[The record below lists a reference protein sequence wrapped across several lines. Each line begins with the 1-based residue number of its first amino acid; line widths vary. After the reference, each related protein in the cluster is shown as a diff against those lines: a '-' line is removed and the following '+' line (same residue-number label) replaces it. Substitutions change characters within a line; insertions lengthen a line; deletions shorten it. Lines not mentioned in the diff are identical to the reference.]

1 MSIPVSPYFPLF
13 FFLFLVMCVRNLD
26 SLTWWCPSSS
36 IHQTALSPFFWRHLL
51 RGSFFHAQSSP
62 SIFSIFG
69 PNFRSLRFFGSF
81 HFGLPVLNPLF
92 LSFFILLPLP
102 SIFFYFFFLFSFLC
116 CERYLNRQI
125 IKADVCVCV
134 FDFNNKNQGITV
146 EWTANKNPCFARI

>member
-1 MSIPVSPYFPLF
+1 MSIPVFPYFPLF
-13 FFLFLVMCVRNLD
+13 FFSSFLVMCMRNPD

-36 IHQTALSPFFWRHLL
+36 THQAALSIFLTSPTQRLTFPCTIIPMHLL
-51 RGSFFHAQSSP
+51 YLRSQFSFSP
-62 SIFSIFG
+62 
-69 PNFRSLRFFGSF
+69 FFGSF
-81 HFGLPVLNPLF
+81 HFGLPVLN

-102 SIFFYFFFLFSFLC
+102 RIFFYFFFLFSFLC